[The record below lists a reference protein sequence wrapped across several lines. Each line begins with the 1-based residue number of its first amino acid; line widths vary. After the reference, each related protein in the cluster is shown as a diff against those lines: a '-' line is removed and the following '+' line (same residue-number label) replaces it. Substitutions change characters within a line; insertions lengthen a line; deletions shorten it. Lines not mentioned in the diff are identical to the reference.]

1 MMTNIH
7 SDIES
12 RIREMIERAG
22 YRIDELPTM
31 EEVEEAEK
39 KAELARIGKYIDS
52 IFGREFSNIDWK
64 TLELGDDLERCK
76 NFSTDENIFL
86 LLRGGTGTAK
96 TAIAKMLMESYLKRL
111 FWRGGSFDGAVS
123 QVRYIR
129 ALEFFDTLKRENSEP
144 GGAGDFIRFHENFSF
159 FVIDEVAASYGTEFE
174 RIYFNQ
180 LIDDF
185 YTRKNGKLR
194 KMILISNAPDDR
206 SLERYIGKPALSRIA
221 HRGLIVNMRADD
233 WRKNH
238 RQEKTV

>member
-7 SDIES
+7 YDIEN
-12 RIREMIERAG
+12 RIREMIEQAG
-22 YRIDELPTM
+22 YSIDELPTM

-64 TLELGDDLERCK
+64 TLDLGDDLERCK

-111 FWRGGSFDGAVS
+111 FWRGGYNRAVS

-185 YTRKNGKLR
+185 YTRKNGKTR

-206 SLERYIGKPALSRIA
+206 ALERYIGKPALSRIA
-221 HRGLIVNMRADD
+221 HRGLIVNMRAYD

>member
-1 MMTNIH
+1 MTTNIH

-12 RIREMIERAG
+12 RIRVMIERAG
-22 YRIDELPTM
+22 YRIDELPTL
-31 EEVEEAEK
+31 EEAQEK
-39 KAELARIGKYIDS
+39 EKNDELEKIGLHIER
-52 IFGREFSNIDWK
+52 IFGNEFSEIDWK
-64 TLELGDDLERCK
+64 MLNLGDDLDKCK

-111 FWRGGSFDGAVS
+111 FWRGGYTRAVS
-123 QVRYIR
+123 QVKYIR
-129 ALEFFDTLKRENSEP
+129 ALEFFDALKRENTEP

-159 FVIDEVAASYGTEFE
+159 LVMDEVAASYGTEFE

-221 HRGLIVNMRADD
+221 HRGIIVNMKSDD

-238 RQEKTV
+238 RQEKTI

>member
-7 SDIES
+7 SDIEN
-12 RIREMIERAG
+12 RIREMIEQAG
-22 YRIDELPTM
+22 YSIAELPTM

-64 TLELGDDLERCK
+64 TLDLGDDLERCK

-111 FWRGGSFDGAVS
+111 FWRGGYNRAVS

-185 YTRKNGKLR
+185 YTRKNGKTR

-206 SLERYIGKPALSRIA
+206 ALERYIGKPALSRIA
-221 HRGLIVNMRADD
+221 HRGLIVNMRAYD

>member
-7 SDIES
+7 SDIGS
-12 RIREMIERAG
+12 RIREMIEQAG
-22 YRIDELPTM
+22 YYIDELPTM

-39 KAELARIGKYIDS
+39 KAELMRIGKYIDS

-64 TLELGDDLERCK
+64 TLGLGDDLERCK

-111 FWRGGSFDGAVS
+111 FWRGGYTRAVS

-159 FVIDEVAASYGTEFE
+159 LVIDEVAASYGTEFE

-221 HRGLIVNMRADD
+221 HRGIIVNMKSDD

-238 RQEKTV
+238 RQEKTI